1 MNINVMGVMHYL
13 RAELKEIQ
21 DRGSIVNTSIVAGLK
36 RFPRLSPYVTS
47 KHAIVGLT
55 KCAAMEAGAR
65 RVRVNAVSP

>member
-21 DRGSIVNTSIVAGLK
+21 DGGSIVNTSIVAGLK

-47 KHAIVGLT
+47 KHAICWVDEVCGYGGRS
-55 KCAAMEAGAR
+55 EEGQG
-65 RVRVNAVSP
+65 